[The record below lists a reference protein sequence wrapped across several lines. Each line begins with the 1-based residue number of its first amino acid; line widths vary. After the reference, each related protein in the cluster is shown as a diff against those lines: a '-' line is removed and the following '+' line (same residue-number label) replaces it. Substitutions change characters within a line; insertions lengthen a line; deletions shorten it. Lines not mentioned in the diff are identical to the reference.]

1 MLIFMRQMNVYCL
14 TETWIS
20 FILLIVNL
28 KMMTINVSPLL
39 TKTHPNSKMMN
50 TDHYI
55 FFVLNS

>member
-1 MLIFMRQMNVYCL
+1 MRQMNVYCL

>member
-1 MLIFMRQMNVYCL
+1 MRQMNVYCL

-39 TKTHPNSKMMN
+39 TKTHSNSKMMN

-55 FFVLNS
+55 FLS